1 MGTEEALKE
10 MRVNGGAIFSVKK
23 IAWRASDSI
32 VVLGRCN
39 ITSYTLNPHLL
50 LDIGKVEFFVPTS
63 EMPPRWTTMSTRDQ
77 GIWLCDKRREIR
89 VAALGSLFDWVC
101 RNS

>member
-1 MGTEEALKE
+1 MSTKEALKE
-10 MRVNGGAIFSVKK
+10 MRESGGAVFSAKK

-39 ITSYTLNPHLL
+39 ITSYTLNPHLQL
-50 LDIGKVEFFVPTS
+50 GIGKVEFFVPTS
-63 EMPPRWTTMSTRDQ
+63 EMPQDWDTMSTRDQ
-77 GIWLCDKRREIR
+77 GIWLCDKRRDLR
-89 VAALGSLFDWVC
+89 AAVLGSLFDWVC